1 MGVTSP
7 EAEML
12 KEVDLAAMTETEER
26 NISKGRE
33 AILDQ
38 TETEGT
44 KKTRKVNVRE
54 VGQGLQSGKSG
65 EEKEVV
71 AETDNIGLLVILM
84 IEETNMSTKT
94 TRTSTKR
101 ERE

>member
-1 MGVTSP
+1 
-7 EAEML
+7 ML
-12 KEVDLAAMTETEER
+12 KEADLAAMTETEERR

-44 KKTRKVNVRE
+44 RKTRKVNARE

-65 EEKEVV
+65 EEIEVG

>member
-1 MGVTSP
+1 MVTSP

-12 KEVDLAAMTETEER
+12 KEADLVAMTETEERR

-38 TETEGT
+38 ETEGT
-44 KKTRKVNVRE
+44 RKTRKVNARE
-54 VGQGLQSGKSG
+54 VGQGLQSGKS
-65 EEKEVV
+65 EEEIEVG